1 MSRSGSVDVIPSIWV
16 RKRNFVW
23 PDPDH
28 WAVRAVWDLK
38 VLHERA
44 PEDGGDV
51 VEAGGGPETGTGN
64 GGEGVDCNVIEDFQ
78 YRVL

>member
-1 MSRSGSVDVIPSIWV
+1 M
-16 RKRNFVW
+16 
-23 PDPDH
+23 
-28 WAVRAVWDLK
+28 RAVWDLK